1 MVGLIANETFKEPS
15 TFPTHGQ
22 KTLYSSCPPKGHRW
36 PHYGDR
42 YRQRA
47 VKDHPPPPPANLPQA
62 SCPTDRESVAQEQ
75 TMCWTGPHP
84 TDKASHVTPG
94 QRFVRGLQG
103 KGWEL
108 PYPLALDVQPP
119 PQSAGQDGWD
129 DASFSTGTPSTCCLL
144 GLPFNVRWLPIL
156 PRCGKQSTQRLMD
169 VPKSL
174 RGREK
179 PEPESQP
186 RCLASR
192 QTPAPL
198 TKFLRDLQSRGRGKA
213 S

>member
-1 MVGLIANETFKEPS
+1 MGRRHCTPAVL
-15 TFPTHGQ
+15 
-22 KTLYSSCPPKGHRW
+22 PKGNAGHTMGTGTDRGQSKTTP
-36 PHYGDR
+36 PH
-42 YRQRA
+42 
-47 VKDHPPPPPANLPQA
+47 PPANLPQA